1 MSYSLRAEVRR
12 TVLGFLLWPCLA
24 SGAQYLQSRE
34 ATLALPELPQI
45 TFDSLLPPA
54 RAAIQ
59 DSYNT
64 ALARPRDASTNG
76 KLGMVLH
83 ANNLLTEAQI
93 CYRRARSLD
102 PGSLQWTYYLGL
114 TQADLGNWG
123 DAAAT
128 LHEAVRLNPE
138 YLPAQLRLVGC
149 LLASSRWQEAAQLYE
164 AILRKHPDSADAHY
178 GLGRARAVRKDLSGA
193 VVSFRR
199 ACALFPNFGPAHYAL
214 AQTYKRLGKTDQSL
228 EELALYD
235 RDKTSMPNRGDEL
248 LDEIWALSANPQ
260 DQMRLG
266 MELARQ
272 GKFAEAVAA
281 YEKSLQMDPKI
292 VEAHVSLVPLC
303 GQLGQFAKGEEHFQA
318 AVRLDPKGSAIY
330 FNHGLLLA
338 GQGRF
343 EEAEGAF
350 RKALEIN
357 PLYPDA
363 HTNLGY
369 MLEAQNKLSGAM
381 AEYRKALENNPTDP
395 QAHFSL
401 GRILVNQEAYKEGIE
416 HLQKSLSGADKGSE
430 PSYLYA
436 LGAAYARSGDG
447 GNGLRY
453 LLQAR
458 EKAAARAQRK
468 LVESIEEDLQTLE
481 REAPS
486 R

>member
-12 TVLGFLLWPCLA
+12 AVLGFLLWPCLA

-34 ATLALPELPQI
+34 PTLVLPELPQI

-54 RAAIQ
+54 RAATQ
-59 DSYNT
+59 EAYNA

-83 ANNLLTEAQI
+83 ANNLLSEAQI
-93 CYRRARSLD
+93 CYRRARSLY
-102 PGSLQWTYYLGL
+102 PASFQWAYYLGL

-123 DAAAT
+123 DATST

-138 YLPAQLRLVGC
+138 YLPAQLKLGGC
-149 LLASSRWQEAAQLYE
+149 LLASGRWQEAAQLYE
-164 AILRKHPDSADAHY
+164 AILGKHPDSADAYY
-178 GLGRARAVRKDLSGA
+178 GLGRVRAVRKDLNGA
-193 VVSFRR
+193 VVSFRK
-199 ACALFPNFGPAHYAL
+199 ACELFPNYGAAHYAL
-214 AQTYKRLGKTDQSL
+214 AQTYKRMGKMDQAL
-228 EELALYD
+228 EQLDLYQ
-235 RDKTSMPNRGDEL
+235 RDMTSVLDVRDQL
-248 LDEIWALSANPQ
+248 LDEIKALNVNPV

-281 YEKSLQMDPKI
+281 HEKALQINPQL
-292 VEAHVSLVPLC
+292 VEAHVSLVSLY
-303 GQLGQFAKGEEHFQA
+303 GRLGQFAKGEEHFQA
-318 AVRLDPKGSAIY
+318 AVRLDPKGPASY

-338 GQGRF
+338 SQGRF
-343 EEAEGAF
+343 PEAEGAF

-369 MLEAQNKLSGAM
+369 MLEAQNKLSGAV
-381 AEYRKALENNPTDP
+381 AEYGKALENNPTDP
-395 QAHFSL
+395 RAHFSL

-416 HLQKSLSGADKGSE
+416 HLQKSLSAADKGSE

-436 LGAAYARSGDG
+436 LGAAYARSGDR

-453 LLQAR
+453 LRQAR

>member
-1 MSYSLRAEVRR
+1 M
-12 TVLGFLLWPCLA
+12 
-24 SGAQYLQSRE
+24 
-34 ATLALPELPQI
+34 PELPQI

-76 KLGMVLH
+76 KLGMVMH

-138 YLPAQLRLVGC
+138 YLPAQLKLGGC
-149 LLASSRWQEAAQLYE
+149 LLASGRWQEAAQVYE
-164 AILRKHPDSADAHY
+164 AVLRKHPENAAANY
-178 GLGRARAVRKDLSGA
+178 GLGRVRAVRKDLEGA
-193 VVSFRR
+193 VESFRK

-381 AEYRKALENNPTDP
+381 AEYRKTLENNPTDP